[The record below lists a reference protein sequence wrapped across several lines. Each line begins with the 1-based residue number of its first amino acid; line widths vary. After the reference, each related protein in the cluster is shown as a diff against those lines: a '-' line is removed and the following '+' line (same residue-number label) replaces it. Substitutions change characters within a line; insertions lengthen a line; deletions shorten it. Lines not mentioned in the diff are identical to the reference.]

1 MLIFFNIRLNFAE
14 AISIFAIL
22 FFELQLFK
30 KL

>member
-14 AISIFAIL
+14 AVSIFANL